1 MSYLSICAIYRNE
14 APYLREWVAFHR
26 LMGAERF
33 YLYDNASTDDHEEA
47 LRPFM
52 DDGSVSVTSW
62 PQSPGQMAAFEDC
75 LRAHRDDSRWIAF
88 IDVDEFLF
96 APTGER
102 VADVLRDF
110 EAHPGV
116 VVNWAVFGTSGHREP
131 ADGLVTESFTRRTDR
146 DAWNRHT
153 KSIVNPA
160 LVSRFCGP
168 HIFLF
173 GEQTAVDERGRALVN
188 PKRTWTDEV
197 SFERLRVNH
206 YVTRSEQE
214 YVAKLATTAADMGP
228 RGELTPVQLANR
240 LRALDEVEDLA
251 IGEHLPQ
258 LREVLARLAAT

>member
-14 APYLREWVAFHR
+14 ARYLREWVAFHR
-26 LMGAERF
+26 LMGVEHF
-33 YLYDNASTDDHEEA
+33 FLYDNASTDDHAQA
-47 LRPFM
+47 LRPFVE
-52 DDGSVSVTSW
+52 DGSVSVIAW

-75 LRAHRDDSRWIAF
+75 LHAHRADSRWIAF

-110 EAHPGV
+110 EANPGV
-116 VVNWAVFGTSGHREP
+116 AVNWAVFGTSGHREP

-146 DAWNRHT
+146 HGWNRHT
-153 KSIVNPA
+153 KSIVDPA
-160 LVSRFCGP
+160 RVSRFCGP

-214 YVAKLATTAADMGP
+214 YVAKLSTTAADMGP

-240 LRALDEVEDLA
+240 LRALDEVEDRA
-251 IGEHLPQ
+251 IGEHLPK
-258 LREVLARLAAT
+258 LRKVLAQIAAT

>member
-14 APYLREWVAFHR
+14 ARYLREWVAFHR
-26 LMGAERF
+26 IMGVERF
-33 YLYDNASTDDHEEA
+33 FLYDNASTDDHEEA
-47 LRPFM
+47 LRPFVE
-52 DDGSVSVTSW
+52 DGSVSVTPW

-75 LRAHRDDSRWIAF
+75 LRRERDAWRWMAF

-96 APTGER
+96 SPTGAPVSE
-102 VADVLRDF
+102 VLRDY
-110 EAHPGV
+110 EDHPGV
-116 VVNWAVFGTSGHREP
+116 VVNWASFGTSGHAEP
-131 ADGLVTESFTRRTDR
+131 VDGLVTENFTRRTER
-146 DAWNRHT
+146 YGWNRHT

-160 LVSRFCGP
+160 LVSHFCGP

-173 GEQTAVDERGRALVN
+173 REGTAVDERGRTLVN

-214 YVAKLATTAADMGP
+214 YVAKLGTTAADAGP
-228 RGELTPVQLANR
+228 RGALTPRQVANR

-251 IGEHLPQ
+251 IHEHLPE
-258 LREVLARLAAT
+258 LREVLAQIGAT